1 MNNEIFITG
10 GTGLLGKEIA
20 DRLMKDGFD
29 VISTTTT
36 DEKVGEYSAYGQK
49 LTIRKVNFLDN
60 GFVGQI
66 EKIFEKSGNIMA
78 IINNA
83 RSLKFLETDRRGFCK
98 PDDLMNEFKINVVVP
113 YQISML
119 GAELVGNLETIINIG
134 SQYASRVP
142 NPNIYD
148 EKTDASP
155 IQYNVSKAALNK
167 ITKEL
172 AVRFADKKIRVN
184 CIEYGGI
191 VGRAPKSFVSR
202 YNDKVP
208 HGRMLDVKECYGPIK
223 MLLDPDN
230 TCVNGAILEANAGW
244 TIC

>member
-1 MNNEIFITG
+1 MVKEIFITG
-10 GTGLLGKEIA
+10 GTGLLGKELVN
-20 DRLMKDGFD
+20 RLMKDGFD
-29 VISTTTT
+29 VITTTT
-36 DEKVGEYSAYGQK
+36 KDEKVGDYSAHGQS
-49 LTIRKVNFLDN
+49 LTVRKVNFLDN
-60 GFVGQI
+60 MFITQI
-66 EKIFEKSGNIMA
+66 ERIFEKSVNITA

-83 RSLKFLETDRRGFCK
+83 RSLKFLETDGKGFCR

-113 YQISML
+113 YQISLL
-119 GAELVGNLETIINIG
+119 GAELVEQLETIINID

-142 NPNIYD
+142 NPNIY
-148 EKTDASP
+148 EKKIDASP

-191 VGRAPKSFVSR
+191 MGRAPRSFVKR

-208 HGRMLDVKECYGPIK
+208 HGRMLDVKECYGPVK
-223 MLLDPDN
+223 MLLDPDSI
-230 TCVNGAILEANAGW
+230 CVNGAILEANAGW